1 MNHIIYIP
9 HVLIVEFDKFN
20 ELYGTSSYKQIKD
33 KIFELLKRNLKR
45 ITLKHKEGNVADEIG
60 YSFYID
66 FKNVSNDYVRNVA
79 QSFGKLS
86 YYDVDIDSDLS
97 FDAEFNPNDDIYCI
111 GQEIIFEN
119 AAILTVNLPFSTLCE
134 QKQFEKSVAELTL
147 STYYYCVYDDYLKT
161 NTNHDN
167 YVYINKQLSQSKINT
182 LRRKLNPRKYLE
194 LEFMENF
201 VLMHL
206 NMESLYIK

>member
-1 MNHIIYIP
+1 MNYIMYIP

-20 ELYGTSSYKQIKD
+20 ELYGISSYKEIKN
-33 KIFELLKRNLKR
+33 KIFELLKHILKR
-45 ITLKHKEGNVADEIG
+45 ITLKHKKGNVADEIG

-97 FDAEFNPNDDIYCI
+97 FAAEFNPNDDIYCI

-119 AAILTVNLPFSTLCE
+119 AAILTINLPFSTLCE
-134 QKQFEKSVAELTL
+134 QKQFEKSIAELTL

-161 NTNHDN
+161 NHDK
-167 YVYINKQLSQSKINT
+167 YVYINKQLSQSEINT

>member
-1 MNHIIYIP
+1 MNYIMYIP

-20 ELYGTSSYKQIKD
+20 ELYGISSYKEIKN
-33 KIFELLKRNLKR
+33 KIFELLKYSRKK

-60 YSFYID
+60 YSFYVD

-97 FDAEFNPNDDIYCI
+97 FDTEFNPNDDIYCI

-161 NTNHDN
+161 NHDT
-167 YVYINKQLSQSKINT
+167 YVYINKQLSQSEINT

-194 LEFMENF
+194 LEFRENF

>member
-1 MNHIIYIP
+1 MNYIMYIP

-33 KIFELLKRNLKR
+33 KIFELLKHNRKK

-60 YSFYID
+60 YSFYIN
-66 FKNVSNDYVRNVA
+66 FKNVSNDYARNVA
-79 QSFGKLS
+79 QSFAKLS

-97 FDAEFNPNDDIYCI
+97 FDAQFNPNDDIYCI

-119 AAILTVNLPFSTLCE
+119 AAILTVNLPFSMLCE
-134 QKQFEKSVAELTL
+134 QKQFEKSITQLTL

-161 NTNHDN
+161 NHDT
-167 YVYINKQLSQSKINT
+167 YVYINKQLPQSEINT

-194 LEFMENF
+194 LEFRENF
-201 VLMHL
+201 VLVDINL
-206 NMESLYIK
+206 ESVYIK

>member
-1 MNHIIYIP
+1 MNYIMYIP

-20 ELYGTSSYKQIKD
+20 ELYGISSYKEIKN
-33 KIFELLKRNLKR
+33 KIFELLKHNRKR
-45 ITLKHKEGNVADEIG
+45 ITLKHKEGNVAAEIG

-97 FDAEFNPNDDIYCI
+97 FDAEFNPNDDIYWI

-119 AAILTVNLPFSTLCE
+119 AAILTVSLPFSSLCE
-134 QKQFEKSVAELTL
+134 QKQFQKSIAELTL

-161 NTNHDN
+161 NHDT
-167 YVYINKQLSQSKINT
+167 YVYINKQLPQSEINS

-194 LEFMENF
+194 LEFRENF
-201 VLMHL
+201 VLVHL
-206 NMESLYIK
+206 NIESVYIK

>member
-1 MNHIIYIP
+1 MNYIMSIP

-20 ELYGTSSYKQIKD
+20 ELYGISSYKEIKN
-33 KIFELLKRNLKR
+33 KIFELLKHNRKR

-60 YSFYID
+60 YSFYVD

-134 QKQFEKSVAELTL
+134 QKQFQKSIVELTL

-161 NTNHDN
+161 NHDT

-182 LRRKLNPRKYLE
+182 LRRKLNPGKYLE
-194 LEFMENF
+194 LEFRENF